1 MEPESPTVANTL
13 LSWPLTLLSMTIC
26 RVKQKVPKLQSTKK
40 VGVDVHDGSFPETL
54 TAPNFIY

>member
-1 MEPESPTVANTL
+1 MEPESPTVANAVVL
-13 LSWPLTLLSMTIC
+13 AVDPAIDDNLSGET
-26 RVKQKVPKLQSTKK
+26 KSTKAVVNEK